1 MYSEIKTGR
10 IDWKKIICET
20 DCKEMISLNRNK
32 AERKKTWTRGLAL
45 AVACIMVFSVVL
57 AALLRV

>member
-1 MYSEIKTGR
+1 
-10 IDWKKIICET
+10 
-20 DCKEMISLNRNK
+20 MISLNRNK